1 MIPSFML
8 EVIGII
14 PFLDNCYSFTDF
26 YTNLS
31 LLNIYGKLNLYYLKI
46 KVNEVC
52 PYLDRIYNDFLI
64 CFSIFMEYELKN
76 LGVTYD

>member
-8 EVIGII
+8 EVSGII
-14 PFLDNCYSFTDF
+14 PFIDNEWSFTDF

-46 KVNEVC
+46 KVNKVC
-52 PYLDRIYNDFLI
+52 VVLLYLDMVYN
-64 CFSIFMEYELKN
+64 ELSN
-76 LGVTYD
+76 LLLHFHFV

>member
-1 MIPSFML
+1 MKQLTLIKKEKGMIPSFML
-8 EVIGII
+8 EVSGII

-31 LLNIYGKLNLYYLKI
+31 LLNIYGKLNLYCLKI

-52 PYLDRIYNDFLI
+52 IVLLYLDMVYN
-64 CFSIFMEYELKN
+64 
-76 LGVTYD
+76 